1 MGQLF
6 SVSVSEHVIG
16 MISIDFTSGFMFLFV
31 VNFHF
36 SVVSWHVFLIFHTS
50 SADKLFY
57 AHDDRG

>member
-6 SVSVSEHVIG
+6 SHVVRTVSVSEHVIG

-36 SVVSWHVFLIFHTS
+36 SVVSGMSF
-50 SADKLFY
+50 FY
-57 AHDDRG
+57 FPCIVC